1 MIDTLTYAKKL
12 ENVGFT
18 KEQAETLIMLASELS
33 FHHLATKTNLKEGL
47 DSLKSE
53 IQILKA
59 DTKVDMQ
66 ASEQRLTLRIGIMMG
81 TMFTV
86 FFAALTFVI
95 QLKG

>member
-1 MIDTLTYAKKL
+1 MINTLAYAKSL

-18 KEQAETLIMLASELS
+18 KEQAETLVMLGSELT
-33 FHHLATKTNLKEGL
+33 FHHLATKEDFK
-47 DSLKSE
+47 SLRAELRFE
-53 IQILKA
+53 IQQLRVEFKNDLLA
-59 DTKVDMQ
+59 L
-66 ASEQRLTLRIGIMMG
+66 EQRMTLRLGIMMG